1 MVGRIKTCFL
11 LKNINVQKIIAR
23 YNLGSDDSVPQ
34 ASTNIQDISSG
45 GAFFLDDAKSTHNI
59 KFHTIDIS
67 GNNLTGLNCYW
78 DKNPTIGGRGCP
90 IDFVFSEKLNAIDT
104 GFYSLKKKMESNVF
118 PDTEI
123 IPAPDRRGLKKKMD
137 KMGIESYYITDGNFC
152 SLNCMAKFINEN
164 ASNPLY
170 KKSKM
175 LMYKMK
181 RELFDNVSEIIPAPD
196 WRELK
201 EYGGKMTIE
210 EFRKSFDSVEHLDKG
225 IFICKSL
232 VRAYEKKYKL

>member
-23 YNLGSDDSVPQ
+23 YNLGADDSVPQ

-45 GAFFLDDAKSTHNI
+45 GAFFLDDAKSTHDV

-104 GFYSLKKKMESNVF
+104 GFYSLKKKKDESENSTIS
-118 PDTEI
+118 TENI
-123 IPAPDRRGLKKKMD
+123 KKKMD
-137 KMGIESYYITDGNFC
+137 KMGVESYYITDGNFC
-152 SLNCMAKFINEN
+152 SLNCMAKFINEKAN
-164 ASNPLY
+164 DPLY

-181 RELFDNVSEIIPAPD
+181 KELFDNVSEIIPAPD

-210 EFRKSFDSVEHLDKG
+210 EFRNSFDSVEHLDKG

>member
-23 YNLGSDDSVPQ
+23 YKLGADDSIPQ

-45 GAFFLDDAKSTHNI
+45 GAFFLDDAKSTHNV
-59 KFHTIDIS
+59 KFHTIDVS
-67 GNNLTGLNCYW
+67 GNDLTGLNCYW
-78 DKNPTIGGRGCP
+78 DKNPTTGGRGCP

-104 GFYSLKKKMESNVF
+104 GFYSLKKKQEDS
-118 PDTEI
+118 TEI
-123 IPAPDRRGLKKKMD
+123 IEKKME

-164 ASNPLY
+164 SNNPLY

-181 RELFDNVSEIIPAPD
+181 KELFDNVSEIIPAPD
-196 WRELK
+196 WKELK
-201 EYGGKMTIE
+201 EYGGEMTIE
-210 EFRKSFDSVEHLDKG
+210 DFRKSFDSVEHLDKG